1 MKKTGILNSEVA
13 AVVAGMG
20 HMDWLSIG
28 DAGMPVPADTKKID
42 LCVDKELPSFM
53 DVLQNVLKELKVQ
66 KIYLA
71 DEIKDQNPQ
80 QLKNIKAALPD
91 VEIAFMPHS
100 DLKKSLSKTHAFIR
114 TGEMTP
120 YSNIILESGVTF

>member
-28 DAGMPVPADTKKID
+28 DAGMPVPADAKKID

-80 QLKNIKAALPD
+80 QLENIKAALPD

>member
-13 AVVAGMG
+13 SVVAGMG

-28 DAGMPVPADTKKID
+28 DCGMPVPMGTKKID

-53 DVLQNVLKELKVQ
+53 DVLKNVLKELKVQ

-80 QLKNIKAALPD
+80 QLENIKKTLPD
-91 VEIAFMPHS
+91 VEIEFMPHS
-100 DLKKSLSKTHAFIR
+100 DLKKNLAKTHAFIR
-114 TGEMTP
+114 TGEQTP

>member
-1 MKKTGILNSEVA
+1 MKKTGIINSEISYEVA
-13 AVVAGMG
+13 NMR

-28 DAGMPVPADTKKID
+28 DAGMPVPAGTKQID
-42 LCVDKELPSFM
+42 LALAKQTPSFM
-53 DVLQNVLKELKVQ
+53 QVLENVLQELKVQ

-71 DEIKDQNPQ
+71 DEIKDQNPA
-80 QLKNIKAALPD
+80 QLENIKQALPD
-91 VEIAFMPHS
+91 VEIEFMPHT
-100 DLKKSLSKTHAFIR
+100 DLKKSLAKTHAFIR

>member
-13 AVVAGMG
+13 SVVAGMG

-28 DAGMPVPADTKKID
+28 DAGMPVPMGTKKID
-42 LCVDKELPSFM
+42 LCLDKEEPSFM
-53 DVLQNVLKELKVQ
+53 DVLNNVLKELKVQ

-71 DEIKDQNPQ
+71 DEIKTDNPQ
-80 QLKNIKAALPD
+80 QLENIKKALPD
-91 VEIAFMPHS
+91 VEIEFMPHA
-100 DLKKSLSKTHAFIR
+100 DLKKNLAKTHAFIR

-120 YSNIILESGVTF
+120 FSNVILESGVTF

>member
-13 AVVAGMG
+13 SVVAGMG

-28 DAGMPVPADTKKID
+28 DAGMQVPMGTKKID

-71 DEIKDQNPQ
+71 DEIKDQNPK
-80 QLKNIKAALPD
+80 QLENIKKALPD

-100 DLKKSLSKTHAFIR
+100 DLKKNLAKTHAFIR

-120 YSNIILESGVTF
+120 FSNIILESGVTF

>member
-1 MKKTGILNSEVA
+1 MKKMGIINSEIAAEVA
-13 AVVAGMG
+13 KMR

-28 DAGMPVPADTKKID
+28 DAGMPVPAGTKQID
-42 LCVDKELPSFM
+42 IALDQDMPTFM
-53 DVLQNVLKELKVQ
+53 VTLENVLQELKVQ

-71 DEIKDQNPQ
+71 DEIKTDNPK
-80 QLKNIKAALPD
+80 QLENIKAALPD
-91 VEIAFMPHS
+91 IEIEFMPHTE
-100 DLKKSLSKTHAFIR
+100 LKQNLAKTHAFIR

>member
-28 DAGMPVPADTKKID
+28 DAGMPVPAATKKID
-42 LCVDKELPSFM
+42 LWVDKELPSFM

-80 QLKNIKAALPD
+80 QLENIKAALPD

>member
-13 AVVAGMG
+13 SVVAGMG

-28 DAGMPVPADTKKID
+28 DAGMPVPTDTKEID

-80 QLKNIKAALPD
+80 QLENIKAALPD

>member
-13 AVVAGMG
+13 SVVAGMG

-28 DAGMPVPADTKKID
+28 DAGMPVPMGTKKID

-71 DEIKDQNPQ
+71 DEIKDQNPK
-80 QLKNIKAALPD
+80 QLENIKKALPD

-100 DLKKSLSKTHAFIR
+100 DLKKNLAKTHVFIR

-120 YSNIILESGVTF
+120 FSNIILESGVTF